1 MSDDYSRFEPPT
13 EESPEWQDADSPY
26 EAEEAVENYE
36 EDYYDSS
43 DAFLTDDDDLYYDD
57 GSKKSPIFG
66 NRLVLVLAV
75 VAVIVILLLVLRAC
89 GVFGASGSKDA
100 TPKVKPTVTLAGQAT
115 SASGDSLAPTPT
127 PAPPTA
133 TPLPPTPIPAGI
145 RPGVTVQ
152 VVNTGEDGMS
162 FRTGPGTKYVR
173 IEVLKDGAV
182 LKVVGGPEKADG
194 FTWWRLQAEG
204 GTIGWGVEDFL
215 EPTGG

>member
-13 EESPEWQDADSPY
+13 EESPEWQDADSSY
-26 EAEEAVENYE
+26 EGEEAVENYE
-36 EDYYDSS
+36 DDYYDSS

-57 GSKKSPIFG
+57 GSKGSSLLG

-89 GVFGASGSKDA
+89 GVFGAAGSKDA
-100 TPKVKPTVTLAGQAT
+100 TPTVKPTVTLPAGQAAT
-115 SASGDSLAPTPT
+115 GDGLAPTPT

-133 TPLPPTPIPAGI
+133 TPLPPTPIPATI
-145 RPGVTVQ
+145 RPGVN
-152 VVNTGEDGMS
+152 VVVANTGEDGMS

-182 LKVVGGPEKADG
+182 LKVVGGPEDADG
-194 FTWWRLQAEG
+194 FTWWRLQDQA